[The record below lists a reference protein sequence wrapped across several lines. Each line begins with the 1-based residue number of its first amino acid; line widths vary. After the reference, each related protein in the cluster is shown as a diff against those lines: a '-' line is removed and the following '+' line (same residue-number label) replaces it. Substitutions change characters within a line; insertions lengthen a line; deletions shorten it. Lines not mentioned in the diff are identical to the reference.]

1 MNNKNISLFNYV
13 YSSMYEEDKDDD
25 LKWEEFKIIC
35 LEKMKY
41 LPYDFIEK
49 NKMLLTMNEKN
60 MWQDLAG
67 NKETVG
73 EFVILNFYGQKEYI
87 DYKVKEIKAIIKN
100 YGNQAF
106 KNLENIFDY
115 MCNEAIREILNE
127 CRNKGLIEF
136 SNNIF
141 MYASDRLYNI
151 FYDNIKII
159 ISDGESNMNSKNVV
173 INNGK
178 MVYQMGNG
186 NIANMG
192 IDDDKL
198 FELLE
203 NKLEAIKM
211 EMKNS
216 NCEDKLQDLETAIK
230 KKDKKSVLTILS
242 ELASIGSFIA
252 APFLSGMVI

>member
-1 MNNKNISLFNYV
+1 MVNSKNITLFNYV
-13 YSSMYEEDKDDD
+13 YSSTYDSNKSDE
-25 LKWEEFKIIC
+25 LKWEEFGKLC
-35 LEKMKY
+35 MSKMNY
-41 LPYDFIEK
+41 AAYDFIK
-49 NKMLLTMNEKN
+49 RNKMLLTMDEKN

-87 DYKVKEIKAIIKN
+87 DYKVKEIKAIISN

-141 MYASDRLYNI
+141 MYASNRLYNI
-151 FYDNIKII
+151 FYDDIKII
-159 ISDGESNMNSKNVV
+159 INDVESNINSKNIV
-173 INNGK
+173 INNGE
-178 MVYQMGNG
+178 MVYQLGNG
-186 NIANMG
+186 NIVSMG

-203 NKLEAIKM
+203 SKLEAIKI
-211 EMKNS
+211 EMKNN
-216 NCEDKLQDLETAIK
+216 NCEDKLEELERVMK
-230 KKDKKSVLTILS
+230 KKDRKSVLSILS

-252 APFLSGMVI
+252 TMFINN

>member
-1 MNNKNISLFNYV
+1 MNSKNITLFNYV
-13 YSSMYEEDKDDD
+13 YSSTYDSNKSDE
-25 LKWEEFKIIC
+25 LKWEEFGKLC
-35 LEKMKY
+35 MSKMNY
-41 LPYDFIEK
+41 AAYDFIK
-49 NKMLLTMNEKN
+49 RNKMLLTMDEKN

-73 EFVILNFYGQKEYI
+73 KFVILNFYGQKEYI
-87 DYKVKEIKAIIKN
+87 DYKVKEIKAIISN

-141 MYASDRLYNI
+141 MYASNRLYNI
-151 FYDNIKII
+151 FYDDIKII
-159 ISDGESNMNSKNVV
+159 INDVESNINSKNIV
-173 INNGK
+173 INNGE
-178 MVYQMGNG
+178 MVYQLGNG
-186 NIANMG
+186 NIVSMG

-203 NKLEAIKM
+203 SKLETIKI
-211 EMKNS
+211 EMKNN
-216 NCEDKLQDLETAIK
+216 NCEDKLEELERGMK
-230 KKDKKSVLTILS
+230 KKDRKSVLSILS

-252 APFLSGMVI
+252 TMFINN